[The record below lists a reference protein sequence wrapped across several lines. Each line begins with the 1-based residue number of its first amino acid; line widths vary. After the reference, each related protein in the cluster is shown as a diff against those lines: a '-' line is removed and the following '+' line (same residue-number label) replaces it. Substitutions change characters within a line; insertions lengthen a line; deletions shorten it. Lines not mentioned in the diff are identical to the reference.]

1 VRAMNI
7 IALSLGLAPV
17 PPTPSQLRR
26 EAIRAR
32 AARGHSGTRRAVTE
46 ITDGLLEMLR
56 RRDHITLEDAMAD
69 LQITRSMAANQLAM
83 LIDAGCATRHRE
95 ATTDGRRVHVW
106 RIAEDDPEETRP

>member
-1 VRAMNI
+1 MNI

-26 EAIRAR
+26 EAIRAKQR
-32 AARGHSGTRRAVTE
+32 AGALQRHGTRRAVTE
-46 ITDGLLEMLR
+46 ITNGLLEMLR